1 MADRAMRVY
10 LNDHLAGAI
19 LGSAL
24 AEQIRD
30 RAKGTP
36 LGEVMESIA
45 AEIEEDRQ
53 TLLNLMRR
61 MGTRKNPIK
70 QATGRIAE
78 LASRVKFSGLLSG
91 EPEHGAF
98 LALES
103 LTLGVA
109 GKACLWT
116 ALKKVSGTY
125 PLLSPA
131 DLDALIDRAE
141 SQHSVLERERI
152 AAGRRALANC
162 SDKSRDPG
170 H

>member
-10 LNDHLAGAI
+10 LNDHLAGAM

-36 LGEVMESIA
+36 LGDVMEPIA
-45 AEIEEDRQ
+45 SQIEEDRQ
-53 TLLNLMRR
+53 TLLDLMKR
-61 MGTRKNPIK
+61 MGARKNPIK
-70 QATGRIAE
+70 QAMGWIAE
-78 LASRVKFSGLLSG
+78 IASRVKFSGVLSG

-125 PLLSPA
+125 PVLSPA
-131 DLDALIDRAE
+131 DLDALIERAE
-141 SQHSVLERERI
+141 SQHGVLERERI
-152 AAGRRALANC
+152 AAGRRALANG
-162 SDKSRDPG
+162 SNHSRDPG